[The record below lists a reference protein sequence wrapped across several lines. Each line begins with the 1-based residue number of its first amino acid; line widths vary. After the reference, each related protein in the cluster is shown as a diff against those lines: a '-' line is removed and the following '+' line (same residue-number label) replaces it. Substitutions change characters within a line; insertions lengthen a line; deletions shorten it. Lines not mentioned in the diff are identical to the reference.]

1 MKYKSHPNINL
12 SSHCYRIYQSF
23 PQDQEHRIVSFF
35 HDIGKISQEFQ
46 DYINKKSNKKT
57 THAFESSFFYF
68 FMRHDKE
75 KFEDFLANLY
85 AINKHHGN
93 LPDIEQD
100 ISSNFNFT
108 LDGFKKHY
116 FMNFSQKS
124 VKKIHEKLFLMAKP
138 VLREL
143 TQERINKELMEFLF
157 FYKNILEH
165 KKYEFDTIEEY
176 FLFKIRFSKLIFA
189 DKYEAIFNQAYKQ
202 EKTFKAS
209 KYIDRLESIIQ
220 EKGKNQNNLNDKR
233 NQARLEILAN
243 YQKDKDKKIFI
254 IEAPTGIG
262 KTFAALHLSL
272 QIAKDFDKQTI
283 ITALPFTSIIDQT
296 YTDYY
301 DIFEFDQDNILLKY
315 HHLTDSKNCIEPD
328 TENAQVLQKN
338 DYITAT
344 WAFDNVIV
352 TTFNQFLYTIFSN
365 KNSDLLKFWKLQ
377 NSVVILDEIQSIPR
391 VLLEDVA
398 ITLSFLAEQYNVH
411 FILMSATIPAIQ
423 QFFNQ
428 ESFAQLLSTEYY
440 TENNRYTIV
449 PQLDMKYELS
459 DDEQSLLEQI
469 ENKSKNQSVLCV
481 VNTKKFAKK
490 IYDDLKTNGVENLYL
505 LSTHLIPKHRKQK
518 IEEIK
523 KKLGDI
529 NVVLISTQMVEA
541 GVDLDFDIGF
551 RELAPYGS
559 IIQTAG
565 RINRNNQK
573 EAGQDNKDCTLIVFS
588 IKPHPIYKNGKSHP
602 YHEKDMLIDEQD
614 EFLGN
619 EIKESEILEKV
630 NNYFQEVMDRTIS
643 LHLYEKMKKLE
654 FQSVVEE
661 FEKNFMQKIPNLVPV
676 FVETKPNL
684 AQCYREKKFAL
695 LREARA
701 TTELSKKMEIKSK
714 LKKLEK
720 RMSKYIID
728 VKKEETTQLEKMFNT
743 KEFQDFTNIHICP
756 FDNYTKRYSYE
767 IGWNGEYWDYGFD

>member
-12 SSHCYRIYQSF
+12 SSHCYRIYKSF
-23 PQDQEHRIVSFF
+23 HREKEHRVVAFF

-68 FMRHDKE
+68 LLRYNKDR
-75 KFEDFLANLY
+75 FEDFLANLY
-85 AINKHHGN
+85 VINKHHGN

-100 ISSNFNFT
+100 IISNFNFT

-116 FMNFSQKS
+116 FMNFSKKS
-124 VKKIHEKLFLMAKP
+124 VKNIQEKLFFMARSILKEITQDKIN
-138 VLREL
+138 REL
-143 TQERINKELMEFLF
+143 MKFLI
-157 FYKNILEH
+157 FYKNVLEN
-165 KKYEFDTIEEY
+165 KKFEFDNIEEY

-202 EKTFKAS
+202 EQNFEAQ
-209 KYIDRLESIIQ
+209 KYIDRLENIIQ
-220 EKGKNQNNLNDKR
+220 EKRKHQNSLNDKR
-233 NQARLEILAN
+233 NQARLEILSN
-243 YQKDKDKKIFI
+243 YQKNKEKKIFI

-262 KTFAALHLSL
+262 KTFASLHLSL
-272 QIAKDFDKQTI
+272 QIAKDFNKQTI

-296 YTDYY
+296 YEEYFN
-301 DIFEFDQDNILLKY
+301 IFEFKQENILLKY
-315 HHLTDSKNCIEPD
+315 HHLTDSKNRIEVD
-328 TENAQVLQKN
+328 TENSQALQKN

-352 TTFNQFLYTIFSN
+352 TTFNQFLYAIFSN
-365 KNSDLLKFWKLQ
+365 KNRDLLKFWKLQ
-377 NSVVILDEIQSIPR
+377 DSVVILDEIQSIPR
-391 VLLEDVA
+391 VLLQDVA
-398 ITLSFLAEQYNVH
+398 ITLSFLAEQYNIH
-411 FILMSATIPAIQ
+411 FILMSATIPAIK

-428 ESFAQLLSTEYY
+428 EIFAELLNTKYY
-440 TENNRYTIV
+440 KENNRYTIV
-449 PQLDMKYELS
+449 PKMNMEYELS
-459 DDEQSLLEQI
+459 DKSLLEQI

-490 IYDDLKTNGVENLYL
+490 IYDDLKGKGVENLYL

-518 IEEIK
+518 IKDIK
-523 KKLGDI
+523 KMLQNGV

-541 GVDLDFDIGF
+541 GVDLDFDTGF

-565 RINRNNQK
+565 RINRNNRK
-573 EAGQDNKDCTLIVFS
+573 KINQDFELVVFT
-588 IKPHPIYKNGKSHP
+588 INPHPIYENKKSHP
-602 YHEKDMLIDEQD
+602 YHEKDILLDKQ
-614 EFLGN
+614 N
-619 EIKESEILEKV
+619 ELFDGKIKESEILEKI
-630 NNYFQEVMDRTIS
+630 NSYYQEVMERTNS
-643 LHLYEKMKKLE
+643 LQLQDKMKKLE
-654 FQSVVEE
+654 FQSVFEE

-676 FVETKPNL
+676 FVEIKSNL
-684 AQCYREKKFAL
+684 AKCYKEKKFAL
-695 LREARA
+695 LREIRA

-728 VKKEETTQLEKMFNT
+728 VKQEETIQLEPMFNS
-743 KEFQDFTNIHICP
+743 KEFQDFTNIHICY
-756 FDNYTKRYSYE
+756 FDDYNKRYSYE
-767 IGWNGEYWDYGFD
+767 TGWNGEYWDYGFD